1 MTDTTPDIDSTVA
14 DGDAALAR
22 LQAAVEQLGDGDLA
36 RAHFGGGW
44 SVGQVISHI
53 NLCTILWLGDLQRLA
68 ADPDLAFFFREE
80 IGHDATGYF
89 APTVEIATRKLASTR
104 GALAAYAAASKD
116 VIDRTVEIPDLGR
129 MTVAEWTPIIVG
141 HVGSHVEQAFEI
153 MRNREFAPAGV

>member
-1 MTDTTPDIDSTVA
+1 MTPDLSGPVA

-22 LQAAVEQLGDGDLA
+22 LQSAVEQLTDADLA

-68 ADPDLAFFFREE
+68 ADPDLDFFFREE
-80 IGHDATGYF
+80 IGHDAVGYF
-89 APTVEIATRKLASTR
+89 APTVEIASRKIASTR
-104 GALAAYAAASKD
+104 GALAAYAGASAG
-116 VIDRTVEIPDLGR
+116 VADRIVEIPDLGK